1 MSKSTAQEYLHRLV
15 SLKIFV
21 ENTYKISVDML
32 MEQIKQG
39 SIDAYDILGR
49 YGAYLKS
56 TNNISNLTLKQ
67 RVVTVKNF
75 LEYHDVD
82 ISPRKFK
89 LKVKLPKVVRR
100 NKEALSKEE
109 M

>member
-39 SIDAYDILGR
+39 SIDAYDILVGMEH
-49 YGAYLKS
+49 
-56 TNNISNLTLKQ
+56 ISSQLTTS
-67 RVVTVKNF
+67 RT
-75 LEYHDVD
+75 
-82 ISPRKFK
+82 
-89 LKVKLPKVVRR
+89 
-100 NKEALSKEE
+100 
-109 M
+109 

>member
-1 MSKSTAQEYLHRLV
+1 
-15 SLKIFV
+15 
-21 ENTYKISVDML
+21 ML

-82 ISPRKFK
+82 ISPPKIQAK
-89 LKVKLPKVVRR
+89 GKVTKGSQEEQGGAIQRR
-100 NKEALSKEE
+100 DCKHTEYVFRY
-109 M
+109 